1 MKKQKFSIGA
11 LLQIDLK
18 NGQYAFGRVVNKEET
33 LFYDFFTDNIS
44 NLNFAKIYSAKELF
58 RVSVMK
64 YAITSG
70 LWVVIDIKP
79 IEADLALP
87 NKYFMQDM
95 ITKEFSVYHQGNII
109 PATYEDIKGL
119 ECAAVWEPEH
129 VEDRLRDYFAGVPN
143 VWVEDLK
150 PKLQVN

>member
-1 MKKQKFSIGA
+1 MKKQKFNIGA

-44 NLNFAKIYSAKELF
+44 NLNLAEIYSAKELF

-70 LWVVIDIKP
+70 QWTVIDNKP

-95 ITKEFSVYHQGNII
+95 ITKEFSVYHQGHII

>member
-1 MKKQKFSIGA
+1 MKKQRFKEGA

-18 NGQYAFGRVVNKEET
+18 NGQYAFGWVVNKEET

-44 NLNFAKIYSAKELF
+44 SLNLDKIYSAKELF
-58 RVSVMK
+58 RVAVMK
-64 YAITSG
+64 YAITSAQ
-70 LWVVIDIKP
+70 WTVIDNKP
-79 IEADLALP
+79 IEADLAIP
-87 NKYFMQDM
+87 NKYFMQDV
-95 ITKEFSVYHQGNII
+95 ITKEFSIYYQGNIL
-109 PATYEDIKGL
+109 PATYEEIKDL

-150 PKLQVN
+150 PKP

>member
-44 NLNFAKIYSAKELF
+44 NLNLAEIYSAKELF

-70 LWVVIDIKP
+70 QWTVIDNKP

-95 ITKEFSVYHQGNII
+95 ITKEFSVYHQGHIT

-143 VWVEDLK
+143 IWVEDLK

>member
-1 MKKQKFSIGA
+1 MKKQRFKKGA

-33 LFYDFFTDNIS
+33 LLYDFFTDNIS
-44 NLNFAKIYSAKELF
+44 SLKLDNIYSAKELF
-58 RVSVMK
+58 RVAVMK

-70 LWVVIDIKP
+70 QWVVIDNKP
-79 IEADLALP
+79 IEADLTIP

-95 ITKEFSVYHQGNII
+95 ITKEFSIYHQGKIM
-109 PATYEDIKGL
+109 PATYEEIKDL

-129 VEDRLRDYFAGVPN
+129 VEDRLRDYLAGVPN

-150 PKLQVN
+150 PKP

>member
-44 NLNFAKIYSAKELF
+44 NLNLAKIYSAKELF

-70 LWVVIDIKP
+70 QWTVIDNKP

-143 VWVEDLK
+143 IWVENLK

>member
-44 NLNFAKIYSAKELF
+44 NLNFAEIYSAKELF

-70 LWVVIDIKP
+70 LWVVIDNKP

-129 VEDRLRDYFAGVPN
+129 VEDRLRDYFSGVPN